1 MRRLFLNRLS
11 LVWLIL
17 VGVTALSW
25 EAGHGALSD
34 LDLAR
39 AAVIG
44 VAFFKVRYVILDFME
59 IRHAP
64 VAMRM
69 VGEIWAVS
77 VCAVLIGLY
86 VVPR

>member
-1 MRRLFLNRLS
+1 MSQLFANRIS
-11 LVWLIL
+11 VVWLIL
-17 VGVTALSW
+17 VGVTVLSW
-25 EAGHGALSD
+25 EAGHGMISN

-64 VAMRM
+64 VAMRL
-69 VGEIWAVS
+69 VGEIWALV
-77 VCAVLIGLY
+77 VCTALIGLY
-86 VVPR
+86 VIPR

>member
-1 MRRLFLNRLS
+1 MRAILWNRLS

-25 EAGHGALSD
+25 AAGHGLVEA

-69 VGEIWAVS
+69 VGELWAVL
-77 VCAVLIGLY
+77 VCATLIGLY
-86 VVPR
+86 IIPR